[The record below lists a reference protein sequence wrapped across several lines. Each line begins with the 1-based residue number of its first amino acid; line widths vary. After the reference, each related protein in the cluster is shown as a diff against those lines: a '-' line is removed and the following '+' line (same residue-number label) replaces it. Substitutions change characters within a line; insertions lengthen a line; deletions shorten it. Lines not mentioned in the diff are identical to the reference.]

1 MYTLNQE
8 HSALKHGENKDV
20 VAAHW
25 CSELQFT
32 VRWLRTEHHHKTF
45 KTFMPKEAGI

>member
-1 MYTLNQE
+1 MYKLNQE
-8 HSALKHGENKDV
+8 QSALKHGENKDV

-45 KTFMPKEAGI
+45 

>member
-1 MYTLNQE
+1 MYKLNQKQ
-8 HSALKHGENKDV
+8 SALKHGENKDA
-20 VAAHW
+20 AAHW

-45 KTFMPKEAGI
+45 